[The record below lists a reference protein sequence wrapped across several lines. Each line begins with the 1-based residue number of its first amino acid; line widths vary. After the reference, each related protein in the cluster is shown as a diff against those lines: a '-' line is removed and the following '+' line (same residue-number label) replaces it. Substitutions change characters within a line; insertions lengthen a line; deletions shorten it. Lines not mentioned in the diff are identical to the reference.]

1 MFELEKALNQ
11 WKAKLY
17 KSNSFCESDILELEG
32 HLIDEFNSLMNT
44 KDLSEEEAF
53 LVSCSRI
60 GSVELL
66 SEEFEK
72 VNLRSI
78 WFRKIFMFFCGY
90 ILISFL
96 QKFITLLSIL
106 LTVSFSKIQPLSKI
120 KLEYSNLAISTFI
133 TLLLLGILFTSK
145 FTLISK
151 TYNKISK
158 LFYNNK
164 LIFIFCLLIITLFST
179 FSIVFSTP
187 IVLNNLSI
195 EDYGA
200 ISQGSNMFAII
211 WSILLVLSVS
221 ILYLKKQ
228 TVAKA

>member
-11 WKAKLY
+11 WKTKLY
-17 KSNSFCESDILELEG
+17 KSNSFCESDILELEE

-44 KDLSEEEAF
+44 SNLSEEEAF

-60 GSVELL
+60 GSVDLL

-96 QKFITLLSIL
+96 QKFILLVSIL
-106 LTVSFSKIQPLSKI
+106 LTVNFSKIQLLKNI
-120 KLEYSNLAISTFI
+120 KLEHSNFIISTFI
-133 TLLLLGILFTSK
+133 TLVFLLIMFTSK
-145 FTLISK
+145 FTFMTKLH
-151 TYNKISK
+151 NKFSK

-164 LIFIFCLLIITLFST
+164 WIFIFCVLMIALLSSFS
-179 FSIVFSTP
+179 SIFYTP
-187 IVLNNLSI
+187 ALLNHISI
-195 EDYGA
+195 EEYGR
-200 ISQGSNMFAII
+200 ISYGSNMFIVIWTILII
-211 WSILLVLSVS
+211 LSTS
-221 ILYLKKQ
+221 FLYLKERNR
-228 TVAKA
+228 VAI